1 MTLTKPLW
9 AFALLIV
16 TLCTSSCGTF
26 GSRWTGNQSAR
37 DGYFFGWPLFASL
50 PIDIDLVVESGS
62 CKTFGVERVFGVV
75 SMPIDLVLDLVLLP
89 VDVLSGSFGHQK
101 NPHR

>member
-1 MTLTKPLW
+1 MTWTKSLG
-9 AFALLIV
+9 AFAFLIAA
-16 TLCTSSCGTF
+16 LSFSSCGTF
-26 GSRWTGNQSAR
+26 GSRWTGNQSAE

-50 PIDIDLVVESGS
+50 PIDVELVIGSGS

-75 SMPIDLVLDLVLLP
+75 SMPIDLALDLVLLP
-89 VDVLSGSFGHQK
+89 VDVLSGAFGHQK